1 MGDGKR
7 AARSIHAWLGGA
19 RLEAP
24 GVRFEAVP
32 ARAVGT
38 TPGYET
44 LPRCSPPQRDLD
56 RRTGIAEVE
65 LGFDPEQAREQAARC
80 LVCHVQT
87 IYDGDLCIACGRC
100 TDVCPHG
107 CLSFVAPD
115 AVEGPPDFEP
125 RGDVFLVKD
134 EATCIRCGLCAER
147 CPTGAMTMERV
158 ALEPGVCR

>member
-1 MGDGKR
+1 MSDEFK
-7 AARSIHAWLGGA
+7 S
-19 RLEAP
+19 
-24 GVRFEAVP
+24 
-32 ARAVGT
+32 
-38 TPGYET
+38 Y
-44 LPRCSPPQRDLD
+44 RCQSGFSSPPCYA
-56 RRTGIAEVE
+56 AEVAPDYFDP
-65 LGFDPEQAREQAARC
+65 LAVDPEQAREQAARC